1 MHTLGNISLL
11 DREKTAFL
19 CSRTLQSAGILP
31 SLDWATSLNP
41 QSDCVIGGFQSDL
54 ERDVLRFLL
63 RKKIPVIIV
72 LARSLYATLPE
83 IYRQPIDEGR
93 MLIISHTDAPRVSR
107 ANAHRRNLYVAS
119 QCRTLVIGC
128 LPPQSSLNE
137 IVSHSKNRGVEVKVL
152 GEGE

>member
-19 CSRTLQSAGILP
+19 CSRTLHSAGILP

-83 IYRQPIDEGR
+83 EYQLPIAENR
-93 MLIISHTDAPRVSR
+93 MLLISHTTAPRATR
-107 ANAHRRNLYVAS
+107 AAAQKRNLYVAS
-119 QCRTLVIGC
+119 QCQKLVIGS
-128 LPPQSSLNE
+128 LPQASSLNE
-137 IVSHSKNRGVEVKVL
+137 VAEWCRLNGVDVEVL
-152 GEGE
+152 G

>member
-19 CSRTLQSAGILP
+19 CSRTLHSAGILP

-63 RKKIPVIIV
+63 RKKIPLIIV

-93 MLIISHTDAPRVSR
+93 MLIISTTDAPRVSK
-107 ANAHRRNLYVAS
+107 ANAQKRNLYVAS
-119 QCRTLVIGC
+119 QCKKLIIGS
-128 LPPQSSLNE
+128 LPQASSLND
-137 IVSHSKNRGVEVKVL
+137 VADWCRHNGVDVEVL
-152 GEGE
+152 G

>member
-11 DREKTAFL
+11 EREKTAFL
-19 CSRTLQSAGILP
+19 CSRTLQSAGVMP

-41 QSDCVIGGFQSDL
+41 ATDCVIGGFQSDL

-72 LARSLYATLPE
+72 LARRMYSTLPE

-93 MLIISHTDAPRVSR
+93 MLIISNTEAPRVSKV
-107 ANAHRRNLYVAS
+107 NAQKRNLYVAS
-119 QCRTLVIGC
+119 QCKKLIIGS

-137 IVSHSKNRGVEVKVL
+137 IVDWCQLNGVEVEVL
-152 GEGE
+152 GL